1 MRGRRRGGGRFCWA
15 MVWAAA
21 RCHNAQWPYRYFST
35 LHLTC
40 QTRLPSTT
48 LILDTILMQT
58 PASCIGD
65 VHSHVRNARTA
76 ATCSNIDLVTP
87 APAIYRKKIDLEQFR
102 AVPDVPSSSEIIGR
116 CERFDTMPANNDR
129 PPAPPSFYCPL
140 TMNLMK
146 NPVQD
151 REGNTYERFAIE
163 QWLQSNHTSPI
174 TRNRQV
180 SIATVSYVARRKCLT
195 FVQAKKKAPSSQ

>member
-48 LILDTILMQT
+48 
-58 PASCIGD
+58 SCIGD

-116 CERFDTMPANNDR
+116 CVND
-129 PPAPPSFYCPL
+129 
-140 TMNLMK
+140 
-146 NPVQD
+146 
-151 REGNTYERFAIE
+151 
-163 QWLQSNHTSPI
+163 
-174 TRNRQV
+174 
-180 SIATVSYVARRKCLT
+180 
-195 FVQAKKKAPSSQ
+195 

>member
-1 MRGRRRGGGRFCWA
+1 MPQRTMALPVLFYSSPDVSNAVTFNNFDTRYDTDADASILHRRRPLSRSQCS
-15 MVWAAA
+15 
-21 RCHNAQWPYRYFST
+21 HYRATST
-35 LHLTC
+35 WLH
-40 QTRLPSTT
+40 Q
-48 LILDTILMQT
+48 
-58 PASCIGD
+58 
-65 VHSHVRNARTA
+65 H
-76 ATCSNIDLVTP
+76 
-87 APAIYRKKIDLEQFR
+87 PAIYRKKIDLEQFR

-151 REGNTYERFAIE
+151 REGNTYERYAIE